1 MERLLDDMGFIPN
14 LNFNAEKLAFHSFW
28 NPNYVRIKGVTGRAR
43 SGLCPTWTRPES
55 VGWVKMEQQVPTRNA
70 SRISRFESRRASSC
84 TSQFWISSPVPS
96 CGSTKCNVF
105 NIPWLAWCSI
115 CCIYA
120 VLNPPPTIAPQNPTS
135 LFSWEY
141 VVLVTLQ
148 GHTWHKCS
156 HLPTCPFKCMCT
168 SLMFWIPNMTLNS
181 TGSCLLPMSND
192 EMGFSWSSFHLEG
205 GGGENFPLLFPLYKR
220 GKELI
225 FCPQHILL
233 NHKSLF
239 EKQCWLSSL

>member
-1 MERLLDDMGFIPN
+1 MSGGWKR
-14 LNFNAEKLAFHSFW
+14 
-28 NPNYVRIKGVTGRAR
+28 NP
-43 SGLCPTWTRPES
+43 
-55 VGWVKMEQQVPTRNA
+55 QPTRNA
-70 SRISRFESRRASSC
+70 SRISRFGSSRASSC
-84 TSQFWISSPVPS
+84 TSQFWVSSPVPS

-205 GGGENFPLLFPLYKR
+205 GGEKIFRSFSPYIRGERSSFSAPNTFFWTIRVFLKSSVDFPPCKFLYLPPQSSRFCVKSF
-220 GKELI
+220 LI
-225 FCPQHILL
+225 FSSFFLFF
-233 NHKSLF
+233 SLF
-239 EKQCWLSSL
+239 VTKDE